1 MLELFT
7 NAKKTKKEKV
17 DISAPAF
24 SATKVQAA
32 LGLLI
37 TGIIAV
43 VPASHKDDVTVIVAS
58 IAAATLIVL
67 GMFALVAVDIRTR
80 QRAHEAKLRFGG
92 GGDGGSEAAAPSFQA
107 LPTKKLILQQ
117 GHSTDEYEVQ
127 LATVEKD
134 LVQVIAT
141 RDGDS
146 ISATFKET
154 PKPK

>member
-24 SATKVQAA
+24 SVTKIGSGVAVLIAA
-32 LGLLI
+32 LLAALP
-37 TGIIAV
+37 T
-43 VPASHKDDVTVIVAS
+43 TVKENTTILVAS
-58 IAAATLIVL
+58 IASATLIMLAVL
-67 GMFALVAVDIRTR
+67 ALVAVDIKTR